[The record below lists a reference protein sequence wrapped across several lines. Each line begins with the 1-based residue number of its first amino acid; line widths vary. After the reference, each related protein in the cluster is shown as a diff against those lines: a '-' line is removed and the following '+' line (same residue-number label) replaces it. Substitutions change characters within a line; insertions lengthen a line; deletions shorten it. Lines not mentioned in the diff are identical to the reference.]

1 MTTASRIPDWR
12 QAVAERHRAE
22 RGFTLVELLVVLAIL
37 GIIVALVTPAAL
49 HYLARAKTEAAHIQI
64 QSLGSALDLFRLD
77 ASRYPTE
84 QEGLQ
89 ALVEAPPGMTNW
101 NGPYIKQKAVPMD
114 PWGRPYHYKVP
125 GDHGEYDLY
134 TLGAANTPGGTGENQ
149 TVGNW

>member
-1 MTTASRIPDWR
+1 MIATNIEISRLRVQRRRAS
-12 QAVAERHRAE
+12 E

-49 HYLARAKTEAAHIQI
+49 HYLARAKTEAARIQI
-64 QSLGSALDLFRLD
+64 QSLSSALDIFRLD
-77 ASRYPTE
+77 MSRYPTE

-89 ALVEAPPGMTNW
+89 ALVQAPPGVANW

-114 PWGRPYHYKVP
+114 PWGRPYNYKIP
-125 GDHGEYDLY
+125 GQHGEYDLF
-134 TLGAANTPGGTGENQ
+134 TLGAANAPGGTGENQ